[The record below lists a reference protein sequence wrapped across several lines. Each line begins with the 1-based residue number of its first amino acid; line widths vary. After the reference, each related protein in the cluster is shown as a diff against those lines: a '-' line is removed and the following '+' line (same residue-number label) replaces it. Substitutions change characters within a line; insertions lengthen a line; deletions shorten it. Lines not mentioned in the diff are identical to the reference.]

1 VAALDAL
8 STSELLQEADQAPVD
23 AVLASLIVD
32 PVTEIERA
40 QGDIDV
46 IEVDDDDDDD
56 DDDDSVRD

>member
-8 STSELLQEADQAPVD
+8 STSQLLQEADQALVD

-32 PVTEIERA
+32 PVTEIEQA

-46 IEVDDDDDDD
+46 IEVDDDD
-56 DDDDSVRD
+56 SVRD